1 MENIKTIFISVI
13 ISLLITGLLFYKINN
28 IENKYDKEDQKMV
41 ELVKKIIDKNE
52 YNLKNQDEINNTIKN
67 IITKIF
73 EKNQKIELSLK
84 REIDLLKMKVKE
96 LEKSRK

>member
-1 MENIKTIFISVI
+1 LENIKTIFISVI